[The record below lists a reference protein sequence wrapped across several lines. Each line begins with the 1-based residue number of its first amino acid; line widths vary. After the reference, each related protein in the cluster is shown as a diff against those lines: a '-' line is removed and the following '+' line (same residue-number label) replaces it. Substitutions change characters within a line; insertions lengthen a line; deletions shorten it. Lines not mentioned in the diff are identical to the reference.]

1 MAEAYSYGTDLVK
14 LFPAGDLGIGYM
26 KSVLAPLNHIP
37 VMAVG
42 GVDEGNLQ
50 DWLGA
55 GASAVGARLVQEKW
69 VSEGNYEALAALA
82 RNYVGRTRQTGQEE
96 K

>member
-1 MAEAYSYGTDLVK
+1 MAEAYSYGADLVK

-42 GVDEGNLQ
+42 GVDEGNLAG
-50 DWLGA
+50 LAGSRGFGCRRRSKTGA
-55 GASAVGARLVQEKW
+55 GEMG
-69 VSEGNYEALAALA
+69 
-82 RNYVGRTRQTGQEE
+82 
-96 K
+96 